1 MEWYCE
7 GISCEG
13 HFHNIGQNKRGWVS
27 SSHAIRAHVYI
38 SLFIYQ
44 TLLDEFCRIYFI
56 QIQKI
61 ENLNSKYILLWP
73 RYLLFRHVS
82 WKIDSYELVTV
93 ISDMATLNDI
103 FWGL

>member
-1 MEWYCE
+1 MKKYCE

-44 TLLDEFCRIYFI
+44 TLIEEFCTSYFI
-56 QIQKI
+56 
-61 ENLNSKYILLWP
+61 Y
-73 RYLLFRHVS
+73 
-82 WKIDSYELVTV
+82 
-93 ISDMATLNDI
+93 
-103 FWGL
+103 

>member
-1 MEWYCE
+1 MIWKKYCE

-44 TLLDEFCRIYFI
+44 TLIEEFCTSYFI
-56 QIQKI
+56 PI
-61 ENLNSKYILLWP
+61 
-73 RYLLFRHVS
+73 
-82 WKIDSYELVTV
+82 LVTQ
-93 ISDMATLNDI
+93 SKNRNFKKHYFDPDI
-103 FWGL
+103 